1 MKNTKLL
8 ILLLTVILSCSQV
21 HCRTQK
27 DEKDI
32 ELGLDFQRREKIG
45 NFVVAIHT

>member
-1 MKNTKLL
+1 MSDYLVLYHDT
-8 ILLLTVILSCSQV
+8 ILVF